1 MATVIL
7 DVPEERL
14 DELKRRAKAEGLTV
28 SELLLRDSERP
39 EPRISPDELFERL
52 MNLPR
57 IDLGMSGAD
66 QVREAR
72 EAHDREIDEWLSR
85 R

>member
-1 MATVIL
+1 MATLIL
-7 DVPEERL
+7 EVPEERL
-14 DELKRRAKAEGLTV
+14 DELKRRADAEGLSV
-28 SELLLRDSERP
+28 SEFLLRQSERAAP
-39 EPRISPDELFERL
+39 GVSRKERFERL
-52 MNLPR
+52 KNLPR

-72 EAHDREIDEWLSR
+72 EEHDREIDEWLSR